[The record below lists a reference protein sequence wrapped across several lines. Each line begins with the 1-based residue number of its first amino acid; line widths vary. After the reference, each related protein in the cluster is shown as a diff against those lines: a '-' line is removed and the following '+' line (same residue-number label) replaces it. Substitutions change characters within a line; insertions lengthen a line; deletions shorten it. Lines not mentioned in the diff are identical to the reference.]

1 MLGTITIQLN
11 ESDFLSAHA
20 LHIRS
25 IKFWVVWGGLL
36 LAALSLYVID
46 PLLPR
51 HVGVSIGWIG
61 AIVVGLGISLLM
73 RRVVVPLQLR
83 CLYRQEKSLRLP
95 SVWSW
100 DEAGFSIENEKGC
113 IKNQWSDLK
122 KWKEDKDVFLLY
134 TSDIYF
140 YAVLTR
146 AFTDDKAMSLF
157 RRYLA

>member
-61 AIVVGLGISLLM
+61 AIVVGLCISLLM
-73 RRVVVPLQLR
+73 RLT
-83 CLYRQEKSLRLP
+83 YAHKSLSRLR
-95 SVWSW
+95 
-100 DEAGFSIENEKGC
+100 ER
-113 IKNQWSDLK
+113 DLGRGQ
-122 KWKEDKDVFLLY
+122 KELGRKY
-134 TSDIYF
+134 N
-140 YAVLTR
+140 
-146 AFTDDKAMSLF
+146 
-157 RRYLA
+157 

>member
-1 MLGTITIQLN
+1 
-11 ESDFLSAHA
+11 
-20 LHIRS
+20 
-25 IKFWVVWGGLL
+25 
-36 LAALSLYVID
+36 
-46 PLLPR
+46 
-51 HVGVSIGWIG
+51 
-61 AIVVGLGISLLM
+61 M

-83 CLYRQEKSLRLP
+83 RLYRQEKSLRLP

-140 YAVLTR
+140 YAVLKR
-146 AFTDDKAMSLF
+146 AFTDDKAMSPF
-157 RRYLA
+157 RRYLAQW